1 MGPEKGDALREDGAA
16 RGSDVSKRLCSIDTK
31 AMDPSERP
39 ARRNLQKK
47 KCNSQS
53 AHLINGKG
61 SVSRKKYVVEP
72 FTIIFSLHFLSS
84 IQTCYMEIQ
93 QMCGLSRGT
102 GGVLQI
108 GSPVK
113 I

>member
-1 MGPEKGDALREDGAA
+1 MGPEKVDALREDGAA

-53 AHLINGKG
+53 AHLINLKG
-61 SVSRKKYVVEP
+61 SVSRKKYVGTFFFWLAVMKKV
-72 FTIIFSLHFLSS
+72 II
-84 IQTCYMEIQ
+84 EIK
-93 QMCGLSRGT
+93 LIAVT
-102 GGVLQI
+102 FA
-108 GSPVK
+108 
-113 I
+113 